1 MSSRV
6 LVNHA
11 QGLEFILLK
20 LSLKSLKTCIINFM
34 IHIKFCVEIEYYPY
48 YVMREKN
55 LKAISQSSSE
65 EENWGVCVGGLH
77 VCILGLAQ

>member
-1 MSSRV
+1 
-6 LVNHA
+6 
-11 QGLEFILLK
+11 
-20 LSLKSLKTCIINFM
+20 M